1 MKCSKFII
9 TDDEY
14 TKNQL
19 LEIGYKLISSNSNIY
34 TFETNPIL
42 NFSSLDN
49 LKVTYTNTLTF

>member
-34 TFETNPIL
+34 TFETNPTQ
-42 NFSSLDN
+42 FFF
-49 LKVTYTNTLTF
+49 TR

>member
-49 LKVTYTNTLTF
+49 LKVAYTNTLTF